1 MNTTRRWLTHLSAF
15 FFVLF
20 MAFGLTSYADDGM
33 KVHFLNVGQADSTLI
48 TCGDHAM
55 LIDAGKNDD
64 KEPILNYIQNKAGL
78 THLDYMIGTHPHED
92 HIRDAPQCN
101 RQHPDFS
108 GCADS
113 HR

>member
-55 LIDAGKNDD
+55 LIDAGKTMTKSRFSITSRTRQDL
-64 KEPILNYIQNKAGL
+64 PIWI
-78 THLDYMIGTHPHED
+78 I
-92 HIRDAPQCN
+92 
-101 RQHPDFS
+101 
-108 GCADS
+108 
-113 HR
+113 